1 MKNTLKR
8 KIRSFISGSVA
19 GWNEIFFNFIF
30 QIILVPVFL
39 YNWDKKI
46 YSLWI
51 IFLTIKGLL
60 ALINTAHRD
69 LIFQKILSLG
79 VKNKKKIIRITHSSF
94 IVFTVNYFV
103 VCLIILFFVKSNYL
117 GNLLNITDDML
128 SNLNLSLILIL
139 VPTFFIFS
147 ELYIGIIS
155 IYGFYYRYAWLSLN
169 RIISTNLIILIS
181 IIIGADYI
189 QTILAYV
196 LIETLCNI
204 IIFLNF
210 KKIIQKKKISV
221 YKVRFDLF
229 LYQLKIV
236 LLFF

>member
-1 MKNTLKR
+1 M
-8 KIRSFISGSVA
+8 
-19 GWNEIFFNFIF
+19 
-30 QIILVPVFL
+30 
-39 YNWDKKI
+39 
-46 YSLWI
+46 
-51 IFLTIKGLL
+51 
-60 ALINTAHRD
+60 
-69 LIFQKILSLG
+69 
-79 VKNKKKIIRITHSSF
+79 
-94 IVFTVNYFV
+94 
-103 VCLIILFFVKSNYL
+103 
-117 GNLLNITDDML
+117 LNITDDML

-229 LYQLKIV
+229 LYQLKNSFIILLNYIFVYFKTTGLRLIIV
-236 LLFF
+236 FFYNPAVMLVFVITRTAANILHQGIHALARP